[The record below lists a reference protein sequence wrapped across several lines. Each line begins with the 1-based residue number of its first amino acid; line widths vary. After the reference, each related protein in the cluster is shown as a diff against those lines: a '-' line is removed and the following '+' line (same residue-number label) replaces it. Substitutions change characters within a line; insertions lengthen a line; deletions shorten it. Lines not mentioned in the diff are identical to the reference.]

1 MTDVPVV
8 VFTNGSLLWM
18 PEVRA
23 DLAAA
28 DVVIPSLDGG
38 DAALLD
44 KVNRPGRVP

>member
-28 DVVIPSLDGG
+28 ADRAMADFLS
-38 DAALLD
+38 
-44 KVNRPGRVP
+44 KK